1 VTSLP
6 PLVLAAIGALLALWM
21 ALSVWALISGLVLR
35 RSSRQARGQADR
47 LADLLQS
54 APAIPMLVRADGRI
68 EAPDRLANWLGRT
81 TVPAFLSELVSEESG
96 FEPDHAR
103 ALAEEVK
110 AAQRGSRSFVLPV
123 RAAGSNR
130 TLLVRGGPAGPDLAS
145 PGTIVLWIFDA
156 TESQSQIEELRGQV
170 GRYRDAL
177 EALSGVIEAAPMPV
191 WHRTP
196 DQRLSLVNS
205 AYVQAVDAR
214 SANQVIEQGIELIEA
229 VDGLS
234 PGASAALAANAQ
246 APSARMLPVT
256 IDGERRLMRI
266 VDVPLGAVGV
276 AGYAIDM
283 QELEEVRG
291 ELRHLVQAN
300 RDMLDRLSAGVAQ
313 FGANQLLEFC
323 NQPFLSIFG
332 LTPDTTAVDTHFDRV
347 LDAMRD
353 AGLVPETAD
362 FPAWRKDRRD
372 WFQSP
377 NAHEEHWRLR
387 DGVHLRVYAQPLP
400 DGGLLL
406 IFEDR
411 TEHVQ
416 LSSARDTLL
425 RVRTATLDNLFE
437 AIAVFSSDG
446 RLHLWNSRFRQI
458 WAVQEVMLATHP
470 RVDELMA
477 ALADRLARPQQ
488 SSLVHQLI
496 RAATVER
503 RQRGGR
509 IAFADGRYFEFA
521 AIPLPDGNALFV
533 MLDISDSRRIE
544 QALRDRN
551 EALEDADRVKTA
563 FVSNMSYELRTP
575 LTSIVGFA
583 EMMQSGYAGELTP
596 QTREYVDAIITST
609 TRLARLID
617 NVLDLTQGAAG
628 GLPLERK
635 PVDVEVMLAD
645 VAGRFE
651 DKAKAR
657 KITLALTLR
666 AGLGSVKGDERRV
679 RQAIDH
685 VVDNAVRFVN
695 DGGRVLIHGEGS
707 HKAVRI
713 IVSDNGPG
721 IDAKTQARIFDS
733 FARFGRNGE
742 GETSGLG
749 LPLVRQF
756 VEAHGG
762 TVSLV
767 SEPGQGTIV
776 TMDLPRG
783 DVVG

>member
-1 VTSLP
+1 MSFSP
-6 PLVLAAIGALLALWM
+6 IVLALVGGLLAAWLIL
-21 ALSVWALISGLVLR
+21 ACWAIVTGLAMR
-35 RSSRQARGQADR
+35 RAARQAHYQTTR
-47 LADLLQS
+47 LGTLLQS
-54 APAIPMLVRADGRI
+54 APAIPVLIRSDGRI
-68 EAPDRLANWLGRT
+68 EAPERLASWLGRPDL
-81 TVPAFLSELVSEESG
+81 PAYLSELVDEQGGLEA
-96 FEPDHAR
+96 DHAR
-103 ALAEEVK
+103 ALAADIK
-110 AAQRGSRSFVLPV
+110 AAQRGGKPFMLPV

-130 TLLVRGGPAGPDLAS
+130 TLLIRGGPADRDLA
-145 PGTIVLWIFDA
+145 GQGAIILWLFDA
-156 TESQSQIEELRGQV
+156 TESQSRIEDLREQV
-170 GRYRDAL
+170 RRYRDAL

-205 AYVQAVDAR
+205 AYVHAVDAG
-214 SANQVIEQGIELIEA
+214 SAQQVIEQGVELIES
-229 VDGLS
+229 VDGVS
-234 PGASAALAANAQ
+234 PGANAALVADAQ
-246 APSARMLPVT
+246 APSSRMVPVT
-256 IDGERRLMRI
+256 VDGERRLMRV
-266 VDVPLGAVGV
+266 VDVPLGPAGV

-283 QELEEVRG
+283 HELEEARA
-291 ELRHLVQAN
+291 ELKHLVQAN

-313 FGANQLLEFC
+313 FGPDQKLQFC

-332 LTPDTTAVDTHFDRV
+332 IKPDVAVAETDFDRV

-353 AGLVPETAD
+353 AGLVPETPD
-362 FPAWRKDRRD
+362 FPAWRRARRQ
-372 WFQSP
+372 WFLSP
-377 NAHEEHWRLR
+377 NALEENWLLS

-416 LSSARDTLL
+416 LASSRDTLL
-425 RVRTATLDNLFE
+425 RVRNATLDNLFE
-437 AIAVFSSDG
+437 AIAVFAADG
-446 RLHLWNSRFRQI
+446 RLHLWNSKFRQI
-458 WAVQEVMLATHP
+458 WSVQEALLTTHP

-477 ALADRLARPQQ
+477 ALSDRLSRPQQ
-488 SSLVHQLI
+488 ASLVHQLI

-583 EMMQSGYAGELTP
+583 QMMQAGMAGELP
-596 QTREYVDAIITST
+596 EQAADYVNAIIEST
-609 TRLARLID
+609 NKLSKLIE

-628 GLPLERK
+628 GLPIEHRPIDMEALVREIAAGFEER
-635 PVDVEVMLAD
+635 
-645 VAGRFE
+645 
-651 DKAKAR
+651 AKEQEIG
-657 KITLALTLR
+657 ITLALQ
-666 AGLGSVKGDERRV
+666 ASLGSIQGDERRI
-679 RQAIDH
+679 RQSVEHLIE
-685 VVDNAVRFVN
+685 NAVNYV
-695 DGGRVLIHGEGS
+695 GKKGRVLIHGDGNQNG
-707 HKAVRI
+707 VRI
-713 IVSDNGPG
+713 VVSDNGPG
-721 IDAKTQARIFDS
+721 IEAKLQPRIFDTFS
-733 FARFGRNGE
+733 RFGRTADGRS
-742 GETSGLG
+742 SGLG

-762 TVSLV
+762 SVTLV

-776 TMDLPRG
+776 TISLPR
-783 DVVG
+783 DA

>member
-1 VTSLP
+1 MISSS
-6 PLVLAAIGALLALWM
+6 PLILAAIGVLLAAWL
-21 ALSVWALISGLVLR
+21 ALSAWALFSGLALR
-35 RSSRQARGQADR
+35 RAALQARGQADR

-54 APAIPMLVRADGRI
+54 APAIPVLVRADGRI

-81 TVPAFLSELVSEESG
+81 TVPAFLSELVSEEG
-96 FEPDHAR
+96 GMEPDHAR
-103 ALAEEVK
+103 ALAAEIK
-110 AAQRGSRSFVLPV
+110 ASQRGGRAFVLPV
-123 RAAGSNR
+123 RAQGSSR

-145 PGTIVLWIFDA
+145 PGTIVLWLFDA
-156 TESQSQIEELRGQV
+156 TESQSQIEDLRSQSV
-170 GRYRDAL
+170 RYREAL

-205 AYVQAVDAR
+205 AYVAAVDGK
-214 SANQVIEQGIELIEA
+214 SAQQVIEQGIELIEA

-234 PGASAALAANAQ
+234 PAESAALAATSQ
-246 APSARMLPVT
+246 APRVRMLPVT
-256 IDGERRLMRI
+256 VDGTRRLMRI
-266 VDVPLGAVGV
+266 VDVPLGSVGV

-283 QELEEVRG
+283 QELEDVQA
-291 ELRHLVQAN
+291 ELRHLSQAN
-300 RDMLDRLSAGVAQ
+300 RDMLDRLSAGVVQ
-313 FGANQLLEFC
+313 FGPDQQLQFC

-332 LTPDTTAVDTHFDRV
+332 LRPDTASAGTDFDRV

-362 FPAWRKDRRD
+362 FPAWRRERRA

-377 NAHEEHWRLR
+377 SAQEENWRVR

-437 AIAVFSSDG
+437 AIAVFAADG
-446 RLHLWNSRFRQI
+446 RLHLWNSRFRQM
-458 WAVQEVMLATHP
+458 WAVQEAQLAQHP

-477 ALADRLARPQQ
+477 SLASRLARPQQ
-488 SSLVHQLI
+488 SSLVQQLI

-583 EMMQSGYAGELTP
+583 EMMETGYAGEMSP
-596 QTREYVDAIITST
+596 QAHDYVQAIIAST

-628 GLPLERK
+628 GLPIDRK
-635 PVDVEVMLAD
+635 PLEIEPLIRDIA
-645 VAGRFE
+645 ARF
-651 DKAKAR
+651 DGQATAH
-657 KITLALTLR
+657 KITLALSLR
-666 AGLGSVKGDERRV
+666 PAIGSIKGDERRV
-679 RQAIDH
+679 RQAIEH

-695 DGGRVLIHGEGS
+695 DGGRVLIHAEGT
-707 HKAVRI
+707 HKTVRI
-713 IVSDNGPG
+713 VVSDDGPG
-721 IDAKTQARIFDS
+721 IDSKMQARLFDP
-733 FARFGRNGE
+733 FARFGRNADGQTA
-742 GETSGLG
+742 GVG

-762 TVSLV
+762 SVSLM

-776 TMDLPRG
+776 TIDLPRG
-783 DVVG
+783 D

>member
-1 VTSLP
+1 MTSLS
-6 PLVLAAIGALLALWM
+6 PLALSAIGAALAIWLALC
-21 ALSVWALISGLVLR
+21 VWALASGLALR
-35 RSSRQARGQADR
+35 RASRQARGQADR

-54 APAIPMLVRADGRI
+54 APAIPLLVRVDGRI

-81 TVPAFLSELVSEESG
+81 TVPAFLSELVSEEG
-96 FEPDHAR
+96 GLEPVHAR
-103 ALAEEVK
+103 ALAAEIK
-110 AAQRGSRSFVLPV
+110 AAQRGSRAFVLPV
-123 RAAGSNR
+123 RAQGSSR

-145 PGTIVLWIFDA
+145 PGTIVLWLFDA
-156 TESQSQIEELRGQV
+156 TESQSQIEELRGQSV
-170 GRYRDAL
+170 RYREAL

-205 AYVQAVDAR
+205 AYVRAVDGE
-214 SANQVIEQGIELIEA
+214 SAQQVIEQGVELIEA

-234 PGASAALAANAQ
+234 PGDSAARAADAQ
-246 APSARMLPVT
+246 AITARMLPVT
-256 IDGERRLMRI
+256 VDGERRLMRI
-266 VDVPLGAVGV
+266 VDVPLGGVGV

-283 QELEEVRG
+283 QELEEARA

-313 FGANQLLEFC
+313 FGADQRLKFC

-332 LTPDTTAVDTHFDRV
+332 LRPDNAAAGTDFDRV

-353 AGLVPETAD
+353 AGLVPETPD
-362 FPAWRKDRRD
+362 FPAWRGERRQ

-377 NAHEEHWRLR
+377 GAQEENWRLR

-411 TEHVQ
+411 TEHMQ

-458 WAVQEVMLATHP
+458 WAVPEAQLANHP

-477 ALADRLARPQQ
+477 GLADRLAKPQQ
-488 SSLVHQLI
+488 AGLVHQLI

-509 IAFADGRYFEFA
+509 IAFADGRHFEFA

-533 MLDISDSRRIE
+533 MLDTSDSRRIE

-575 LTSIVGFA
+575 LTSIAGFA
-583 EMMQSGYAGELTP
+583 EMMQAGYAGELSP
-596 QTREYVDAIITST
+596 QARDYVEAIIAST
-609 TRLARLID
+609 TRLARLIG

-628 GLPLERK
+628 GLPIERK
-635 PVDVEVMLAD
+635 PVDIAALVREIV
-645 VAGRFE
+645 GRFE
-651 DKAKAR
+651 AKAAAR
-657 KITLALTLR
+657 EVTLALTMP
-666 AGLGSVKGDERRV
+666 ADPGMVEGDGRRI
-679 RQAIDH
+679 RQAIENI
-685 VVDNAVRFVN
+685 VDNAVRYVHAR
-695 DGGRVLIHGEGS
+695 GRVLVHVEATG
-707 HKAVRI
+707 KAVRI
-713 IVSDNGPG
+713 IVSDDGPG
-721 IDAKTQARIFDS
+721 IDGKMQVRLFDA
-733 FARFGRNGE
+733 FARFGRNSE
-742 GETSGLG
+742 GQASGLG
-749 LPLVRQF
+749 LPLVRQLI
-756 VEAHGG
+756 EAHGG
-762 TVSLV
+762 SVELH
-767 SEPGQGTIV
+767 SEPGSGTIV
-776 TMDLPRG
+776 TIDLPRG
-783 DVVG
+783 TAR

>member
-1 VTSLP
+1 MVTSLS
-6 PLVLAAIGALLALWM
+6 PLALSVIGAALALWL
-21 ALSVWALISGLVLR
+21 AVCAWALVSGLALR
-35 RSSRQARGQADR
+35 RASRQARGQADR

-54 APAIPMLVRADGRI
+54 APAIPLLVRTDGRI
-68 EAPDRLANWLGRT
+68 EAPARLANWLGRT
-81 TVPAFLSELVSEESG
+81 TVPAFLSELVSEEG
-96 FEPDHAR
+96 GLEPDHGR
-103 ALAEEVK
+103 ALAAEIK
-110 AAQRGSRSFVLPV
+110 AAQRGSRAFVLPV
-123 RAAGSNR
+123 RAQGSSR

-145 PGTIVLWIFDA
+145 PGTIVLWLFDA
-156 TESQSQIEELRGQV
+156 TESQSQIEDLRTQS
-170 GRYRDAL
+170 GRYREAL

-196 DQRLSLVNS
+196 DQRISLVNS
-205 AYVQAVDAR
+205 AYVRAVDAD
-214 SANQVIEQGIELIEA
+214 SAQQVVEQGIELIEA

-234 PGASAALAANAQ
+234 PGDSAARAANAQ
-246 APSARMLPVT
+246 APTARMLPVT
-256 IDGERRLMRI
+256 IDGKRRLMRI
-266 VDVPLGAVGV
+266 VDVPLGEVGV

-283 QELEEVRG
+283 QELEEARA
-291 ELRHLVQAN
+291 ELRRLIQAN
-300 RDMLDRLSAGVAQ
+300 RDMLDRLSAGVVQ
-313 FGANQLLEFC
+313 FGADQRLKFC
-323 NQPFLSIFG
+323 NQPFLSIFA
-332 LTPDTTAVDTHFDRV
+332 LRPDMAATDTDFDRV

-353 AGLVPETAD
+353 AGLVPETPD
-362 FPAWRKDRRD
+362 FAMWRKERRQ

-377 NAHEEHWRLR
+377 EGREESWRLR

-411 TEHVQ
+411 TEHMQ

-458 WAVQEVMLATHP
+458 WAVPETKLATHP

-477 ALADRLARPQQ
+477 GLADRLAKPQQ
-488 SSLVHQLI
+488 AGLVHQLI

-533 MLDISDSRRIE
+533 MLDTSDSRRIE

-575 LTSIVGFA
+575 LTSIAGFA
-583 EMMQSGYAGELTP
+583 EMMQSGYAGDLSP
-596 QTREYVDAIITST
+596 QARDYVEAIVDST
-609 TRLARLID
+609 TRLSRLID

-628 GLPLERK
+628 GLPIERK
-635 PVDVEVMLAD
+635 PVAMEPLLRGVASALA
-645 VAGRFE
+645 AQ
-651 DKAKAR
+651 AAAR
-657 KITLALTLR
+657 KVTLALDVPADPGTV
-666 AGLGSVKGDERRV
+666 SGDERRI
-679 RQAIDH
+679 RQAIGNIAE
-685 VVDNAVRFVN
+685 NAVRYVQE
-695 DGGRVLIHGEGS
+695 GGRVLLHAEGRA
-707 HKAVRI
+707 KTVRI
-713 IVSDNGPG
+713 VVSDDGPG
-721 IDAKTQARIFDS
+721 IDGKTQVRLFDA
-733 FARFGRNGE
+733 FARFGRNADGQA
-742 GETSGLG
+742 SGVG
-749 LPLVRQF
+749 LPLARQL

-762 TVSLV
+762 SVTLE

-776 TMDLPRG
+776 TIDLPR
-783 DVVG
+783 DA

>member
-1 VTSLP
+1 MSLP
-6 PLVLAAIGALLALWM
+6 PLTLAIAGAVLALWM
-21 ALSVWALISGLVLR
+21 ALSLWALLTGLSLR

-54 APAIPMLVRADGRI
+54 APAIPMLVRSDGRI

-81 TVPAFLSELVSEESG
+81 TVPAFLSELVSEEG
-96 FEPDHAR
+96 GLEPEHSR
-103 ALAEEVK
+103 ALAAEVK
-110 AAQRGSRSFVLPV
+110 AAQRGGRSFVLPI
-123 RAAGSNR
+123 RARGSSR

-156 TESQSQIEELRGQV
+156 TESQSQIEELRKRV
-170 GRYRDAL
+170 GDYREAL

-191 WHRTP
+191 WHRGA

-205 AYVQAVDAR
+205 AYVRSVDGE
-214 SANQVIEQGIELIEA
+214 SAQQVIEQGIELVEA

-234 PGASAALAANAQ
+234 PSASAARAADANA
-246 APSARMLPVT
+246 PTARMVPVT
-256 IDGERRLMRI
+256 IDGERRLMRV
-266 VDVPLGAVGV
+266 VDVPLGPVGV

-283 QELEEVRG
+283 QELEEARA

-300 RDMLDRLSAGVAQ
+300 RDMLDRLSAGVVQ
-313 FGANQLLEFC
+313 FSSNHLLQFC

-332 LTPDTTAVDTHFDRV
+332 LSPEMATADTHFDRV

-362 FPAWRKDRRD
+362 FPAWRKEKRE

-377 NAHEEHWRLR
+377 NAREEHWRLR
-387 DGVHLRVYAQPLP
+387 DGVHMRVYAQPLP

-437 AIAVFSSDG
+437 AIAVFAADG

-458 WAVQEVMLATHP
+458 WAVQEVLLATHP
-470 RVDELMA
+470 RVDELMS

-575 LTSIVGFA
+575 LTSIAGFA

-596 QTREYVDAIITST
+596 QAREYVDAIIAST

-628 GLPLERK
+628 GLPIERK
-635 PVDVEVMLAD
+635 PVEVEPLVTGLA
-645 VAGRFE
+645 AAFE
-651 DKAKAR
+651 EKAQAR
-657 KITLALTLR
+657 GVTIALALR
-666 AGLGSVKGDERRV
+666 PNLGTIVGDERRI
-679 RQAIDH
+679 RQAVEH
-685 VVDNAVRFVN
+685 VVDNAVRFVQ
-695 DGGRVLIHGEGS
+695 DGGRVLIHGEGT
-707 HKAVRI
+707 HKSVRI
-713 IVSDNGPG
+713 IVSDDGPG
-721 IDAKTQARIFDS
+721 IESRLQARLFDS
-733 FARFGRNGE
+733 FARFGRNAA
-742 GETSGLG
+742 GETTGLG

-756 VEAHGG
+756 VESHGG
-762 TVSLV
+762 SVSLV

-776 TMDLPRG
+776 TIELPRG
-783 DVVG
+783 E